1 MNNINSDEIFK
12 RSSNLLNI
20 LKFKSE
26 NMKLISLRNDIEN
39 IRCILKTHTFMYRIY
54 EDTSTV
60 LYSLYESKFRN
71 EKISQKIYN
80 YFHDIIRINIKE
92 ILVFKKDS
100 SLEDDYR
107 VFYFLDILNKL
118 LIYIRNDA
126 VNSYY
131 NKQNN

>member
-1 MNNINSDEIFK
+1 MSNINSDEIFK

-54 EDTSTV
+54 EDTNTV
-60 LYSLYESKFRN
+60 LSSLYESKFRN

-118 LIYIRNDA
+118 LIYIGNEA

>member
-1 MNNINSDEIFK
+1 
-12 RSSNLLNI
+12 
-20 LKFKSE
+20 
-26 NMKLISLRNDIEN
+26 
-39 IRCILKTHTFMYRIY
+39 MYRIY

-60 LYSLYESKFRN
+60 LSSLYESKFRN